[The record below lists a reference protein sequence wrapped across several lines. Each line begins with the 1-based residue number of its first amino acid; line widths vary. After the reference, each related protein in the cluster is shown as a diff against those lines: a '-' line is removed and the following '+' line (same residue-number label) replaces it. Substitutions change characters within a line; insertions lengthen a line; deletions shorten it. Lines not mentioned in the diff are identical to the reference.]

1 MYFDSTGCATAL
13 LSNSLNTILL
23 ILTLSRFGQVC
34 RLNIVQVRHVTS
46 DDDVTDSHQRRTR
59 RQWRPVVWSWR
70 VDRKS
75 RHQVN
80 NRQYLTDVKSLNTH
94 THTHTQLSICCFRF
108 LALHMLP
115 YWCNIYVCVTAG
127 VQQRSQLP
135 VSLPDTLMAYI
146 IVIRHSKSNFKE
158 IIVTSKIQGDLIV
171 HGSDLRDL
179 VSGP

>member
-1 MYFDSTGCATAL
+1 
-13 LSNSLNTILL
+13 
-23 ILTLSRFGQVC
+23 
-34 RLNIVQVRHVTS
+34 
-46 DDDVTDSHQRRTR
+46 
-59 RQWRPVVWSWR
+59 
-70 VDRKS
+70 
-75 RHQVN
+75 
-80 NRQYLTDVKSLNTH
+80 
-94 THTHTQLSICCFRF
+94 
-108 LALHMLP
+108 MLP